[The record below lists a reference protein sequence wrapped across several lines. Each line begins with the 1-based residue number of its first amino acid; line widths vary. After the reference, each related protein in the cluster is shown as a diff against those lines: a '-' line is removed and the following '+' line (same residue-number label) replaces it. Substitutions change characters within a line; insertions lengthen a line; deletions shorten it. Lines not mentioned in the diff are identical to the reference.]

1 LWLIYLLLPMMPPRS
16 FLISVALIT
25 ILVLAAFSVL
35 KTLDMPAGTLI
46 DWVIGISIFW
56 WLSAIVTIPWNMHY
70 TAKHILTEAA
80 VSSEKGITVNPAHV
94 QYAGKLAKRFLWLAV
109 LLHVCTAIAL
119 YLLAHFQITAI
130 GYWASVATLL
140 LTLLRPLQ
148 RAYEH
153 LAHRLSNITHQIH
166 YPREDVY
173 ELSQR
178 INKMQSNLN
187 EVLKKVDTTR
197 EESWASQ
204 QEKAQAKLSAGLDQL
219 RSALEDLAL
228 QNKREHELLA
238 RKSADEMAKLSED
251 AQFLNQV
258 RDIIQF
264 FKKA

>member
-1 LWLIYLLLPMMPPRS
+1 MMPPRS

-70 TAKHILTEAA
+70 TAKRILTESA
-80 VSSEKGITVNPAHV
+80 VSSEKGITVNPSHV
-94 QYAGKLAKRFLWLAV
+94 KYAGKLAKRFLWLAV

-119 YLLAHFQITAI
+119 YLLAYYQITAI

-140 LTLLRPLQ
+140 LTLFRPLQ

-153 LAHRLSNITHQIH
+153 LALRLSDISHQIH

-173 ELSQR
+173 ELSKR
-178 INKMQSNLN
+178 VKEMQSDVDWVTNQLDTD
-187 EVLKKVDTTR
+187 KKD
-197 EESWASQ
+197 SWASN
-204 QEKAQAKLSAGLDQL
+204 QEKAQAKISAGLDQL
-219 RSALEDLAL
+219 RSALDDLAL

-238 RKSADEMAKLSED
+238 RKSADEMARLSED